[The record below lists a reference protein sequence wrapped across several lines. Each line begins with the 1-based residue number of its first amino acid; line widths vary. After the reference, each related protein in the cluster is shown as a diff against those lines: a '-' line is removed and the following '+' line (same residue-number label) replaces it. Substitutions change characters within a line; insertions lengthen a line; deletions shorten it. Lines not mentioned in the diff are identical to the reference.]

1 MYFRQIQSIQ
11 SDTKIVNTYRD
22 NAPRFV
28 DGEVTTICNS
38 ITYIVLPA
46 YTVVSINKQVTRCL
60 AIILDDYICMRTA
73 CFHVLRFI
81 HMLGM

>member
-28 DGEVTTICNS
+28 DGEVIPSQEGTSQGDPWPCVST
-38 ITYIVLPA
+38 
-46 YTVVSINKQVTRCL
+46 VSIIKNVALIENCQ
-60 AIILDDYICMRTA
+60 RT
-73 CFHVLRFI
+73 VNPLSVNDE
-81 HMLGM
+81 